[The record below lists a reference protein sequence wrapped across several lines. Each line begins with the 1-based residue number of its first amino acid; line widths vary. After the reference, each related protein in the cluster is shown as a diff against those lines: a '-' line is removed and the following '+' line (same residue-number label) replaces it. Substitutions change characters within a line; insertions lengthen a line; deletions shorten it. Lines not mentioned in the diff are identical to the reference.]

1 MPDAF
6 IWYHADEKLE
16 SKLMEWLDEAEEHAG
31 VRGNLFVRKENE
43 QSTFME
49 TYRDVSSATIARIE
63 ALAAKKPLFKN
74 ITRHCESFQRVDK
87 L

>member
-16 SKLMEWLDEAEEHAG
+16 PKLIEWLDEAEEHAG
-31 VRGNLFVRKENE
+31 VRGNLFVRKGNE
-43 QSTFME
+43 QTTFME
-49 TYRDVSSATIARIE
+49 TYSDVTSATIKRIE
-63 ALAAKKPLFKN
+63 RLASGNPLFAN
-74 ITRHCESFQRVDK
+74 IERRCESFQRVDK

>member
-16 SKLMEWLDEAEEHAG
+16 SKLMEWIDEAEEHAG
-31 VRGNLFVRKENE
+31 VRGSLLVRKENE
-43 QSTFME
+43 QTTFME
-49 TYRDVSSATIARIE
+49 TYSDVSSATITRIE
-63 ALAAKKPLFKN
+63 ALAAKNPLFKN
-74 ITRHCESFQRVDK
+74 LTRRCESFQRVDK

>member
-16 SKLMEWLDEAEEHAG
+16 SALIDWLDEVQEQADVQG
-31 VRGNLFVRKENE
+31 KLFIRKDGDKT
-43 QSTFME
+43 TFME
-49 TYRDVSSATIARIE
+49 TYSDVTSATIARIE
-63 ALAAKKPLFKN
+63 KLAAAYPAFEGLE
-74 ITRHCESFQRVDK
+74 RRCESFIRIEK